1 MKIVDSGVYVHREI
15 EARIKRYLARK
26 EIIAIL
32 GPRQCGKTTLLKHI
46 ASKLKKCSFVDFTDR
61 KKLSLFDNDI
71 DSFIEL
77 YVKGYDFLFLDEFQ
91 YSKEGGK
98 KLKYLYDN
106 FQVKVFIS
114 GSSSTEI
121 SIQSI
126 KYLVGR
132 IFVLVLFPFSFSEF
146 LSCKNKPLY
155 EIYKKRENFSEEVI
169 IEINKLYDEFA
180 IYGGYPGV
188 VLSHSKEE
196 KKTVLKNIYNIYL
209 LKEIK
214 EILGIKEDYKLT
226 KLMHA
231 LALQVGGLVNYHELG
246 QISNFNY
253 TELKSYINILNKT
266 FVTYESKPFH
276 TNKRTE
282 LSKNPKIFFI
292 DNGFRNVIMD
302 NFQEIEN
309 RSDKGQLN
317 ENFVSSEIVKHEKEA
332 KYWRTKSKAEIDFI
346 LEDTGRIIPLEVK
359 SDLRE
364 PKISKSMYSFGEK
377 YKTKRVFV
385 LSKSLDKEIK
395 ASFGK
400 ACFKPL
406 FSISRILSRLY

>member
-1 MKIVDSGVYVHREI
+1 MKIVDSGVYVPREI
-15 EARIKRYLARK
+15 EIKIKKYIRRK
-26 EIIAIL
+26 EIIAII

-46 ASKLKKCSFVDFTDR
+46 ANKLKKCSFVDFTDR

-77 YVKGYDFLFLDEFQ
+77 YVKGYDFLFIDEFQ

-106 FQVKVFIS
+106 VQIKIFIS
-114 GSSSTEI
+114 GSSSTEL
-121 SIQSI
+121 SVQGI

-132 IFVLVLFPFSFSEF
+132 IFVLSLFPFSFSEF
-146 LSCKNKPLY
+146 LSYKNKRLY
-155 EIYKKRENFSEEVI
+155 SICLKNEHLSEEI
-169 IEINKLYDEFA
+169 INEINKLYDEFTL
-180 IYGGYPGV
+180 YGGYPQV
-188 VLSHSKEE
+188 VLSHSKED
-196 KKTVLKNIYNIYL
+196 KQIVLKNIYNIYL

-214 EILGIKEDYKLT
+214 EILGIKEDYKLA

-231 LALQVGGLVNYHELG
+231 LALQMGGLVNYHELG

-253 TELKSYINILNKT
+253 AELKIYINILNKT

-276 TNKRTE
+276 TNKRIE

-292 DNGFRNVIMD
+292 DNGFRNAIID

-317 ENFVSSEIVKHEKEA
+317 ENFVSSEIVKNEKEA
-332 KYWRTKSKAEIDFI
+332 RYWRTKSKAEIDFI
-346 LEDTGRIIPLEVK
+346 LEKAGKIIPLEVK
-359 SDLRE
+359 SDLKE
-364 PKISKSMYSFGEK
+364 PKISKSMYSFSEK
-377 YKTKRVFV
+377 YKTKKVFI
-385 LSKSLDKEIK
+385 LSKSLDKEIT

-406 FSISRILSRLY
+406 FSINRILRSLD

>member
-1 MKIVDSGVYVHREI
+1 MDAENSGIYVPREI
-15 EARIKRYLARK
+15 ESKIKKCLGRK
-26 EIIAIL
+26 EIIAII

-46 ASKLKKCSFVDFTDR
+46 ASSLKKCSFVDFTDR

-77 YVKGYDFLFLDEFQ
+77 YVKGYDFLFIDEFQ

-106 FQVKVFIS
+106 VQVKIFIS
-114 GSSSTEI
+114 GSSSTEL

-132 IFVLVLFPFSFSEF
+132 IFVMALFPFSFSEF
-146 LSCKNKPLY
+146 LSYKNKGLY
-155 EIYKKRENFSEEVI
+155 SIYEKKENLSSEIIS
-169 IEINKLYDEFA
+169 EINRFYDEFVL
-180 IYGGYPGV
+180 YGGYPQV
-188 VLSHSKEE
+188 VLSHSKED
-196 KKTVLKNIYNIYL
+196 KQIVLKNVYNIYL

-214 EILGIKEDYKLT
+214 EILGIKEDYKLI

-231 LALQVGGLVNYHELG
+231 LALQAGGLVNYHELG

-253 TELKSYINILNKT
+253 AELKSHINILNKT
-266 FVTYESKPFH
+266 FITYESKPFH

-292 DNGFRNVIMD
+292 DNGFRNTIID

-317 ENFVSSEIVKHEKEA
+317 ENFVFSEIVKHEKEA

-346 LEDTGRIIPLEVK
+346 LEKAGKIIPLEVK
-359 SDLRE
+359 SDLKE
-364 PKISKSMYSFGEK
+364 PKITKSMYSFSEK
-377 YKTKRVFV
+377 YKTKKAFI
-385 LSKSLDKEIK
+385 LSKSLDKEINS
-395 ASFGK
+395 SFGK

-406 FSISRILSRLY
+406 FSINRILSNLN

>member
-1 MKIVDSGVYVHREI
+1 MKTQNLNVYVPREI
-15 EARIKRYLARK
+15 EARIKRYITRK
-26 EIIAIL
+26 EIIAII

-46 ASKLKKCSFVDFTDR
+46 AGKLKKCSFVDFTDR

-71 DSFIEL
+71 ESFIEL

-106 FQVKVFIS
+106 FQIKIFIS
-114 GSSSTEI
+114 GSSSTEL

-132 IFVLVLFPFSFSEF
+132 IFVLAIFPFSFSEF
-146 LSCKNKPLY
+146 LSYKNKGLY
-155 EIYKKRENFSEEVI
+155 SIYSNKEHFSEEIVN
-169 IEINKLYDEFA
+169 EINRLYDEFV
-180 IYGGYPGV
+180 IYGGYPEV
-188 VLSHSKEE
+188 ALSYSKED
-196 KKTVLKNIYNIYL
+196 KQTVLKNIYNIYL

-214 EILGIKEDYKLT
+214 EILGIKEDYKLP

-231 LALQVGGLVNYHELG
+231 LALQIGGLVNYHELG

-292 DNGFRNVIMD
+292 DNGFRNAILD
-302 NFQEIEN
+302 NFHEIEN

-346 LEDTGRIIPLEVK
+346 LEKAGKIIPIEVK
-359 SDLRE
+359 SDLKE

-377 YKTKRVFV
+377 YKTKRAFI
-385 LSKSLDKEIK
+385 LSKSLDKEINS
-395 ASFGK
+395 SFGR
-400 ACFKPL
+400 ACFSPL
-406 FSISRILSRLY
+406 FSISRILSRLD